1 MKIFKGNIVHTPSK
15 TTFEIYENQY
25 IVVTDDGYVE
35 EIRKEIPS
43 EYGEKVIDFGDK
55 IIIPAYTDLHL
66 HPFQYPLVGN
76 GYDKELLNWCREYC
90 GPTELLSEDETI
102 ARKVSMS
109 VIRDLWK
116 YGSLHSV
123 HFPTLSGKNTEILL
137 DLFKQTGM
145 YCYAGKSQDDLP
157 LFNDLPDETL
167 EESMIEAIRLAEKY
181 KNEERVKYIFTVGW
195 SLDASDKLLKKI
207 REAALK
213 YNAPFQSHMDENRT
227 EVKWVLQRHPECKNY
242 GETYEKC
249 GVLGKDIKTNM
260 AHCIYTT
267 EEEIDML
274 RDNEVYVAHCVHS
287 NLDIMSGIMPLRRYL
302 DEGIKVGIG
311 SDISAGH
318 TLNIIDC
325 LRTTI
330 QASKMLSVSKDTEPI
345 TIEEAFYLATK
356 GGGEFFGKVGS
367 FEKGYQFD
375 ALIIDDSTLDLPVSR
390 NMKQRME
397 RYLYLGD
404 DRQIVSRI
412 IRGEEIKEPFRREV

>member
-15 TTFEIYENQY
+15 SAFEIYENHY

-35 EIRKEIPS
+35 EIRKDIP
-43 EYGEKVIDFGDK
+43 EGYEGRIVDFQDK

-76 GYDKELLNWCREYC
+76 GYDKELLSWAREYC
-90 GPTELLSEDETI
+90 GPAEMLSENETI
-102 ARKVSMS
+102 AATTAMA
-109 VIRDLWK
+109 VIHDLWK

-123 HFPTLSGKNTEILL
+123 HFPTLLGKNTEVLM
-137 DLFKQTGM
+137 DLFQQTGM

-157 LFNDLPDETL
+157 LFGEFQEETL
-167 EESMIEAIRLAEKY
+167 EESMEESVRLAKKY
-181 KNEERVKYIFTVGW
+181 KDSERVKYIFTVGW
-195 SLDASDKLLKKI
+195 SLDASDELLKKI
-207 REAALK
+207 REVALE
-213 YNAPFQSHMDENRT
+213 YNAPFQSHLDENKT
-227 EVKWVLQRHPECKNY
+227 EIKWVMQRHPDCKNY
-242 GETYEKC
+242 SETYEKC
-249 GVLGKDIKTNM
+249 GVFGKDIKTNM
-260 AHCIYTT
+260 AHCIHTT
-267 EEEIDML
+267 EDEIDML
-274 RDNEVYVAHCVHS
+274 RDNGVYVAHCVHS

-302 DEGIKVGIG
+302 DEGIHVGIG

-330 QASKMLSVSKDTEPI
+330 QASKMLAVSKDIKPI
-345 TIEEAFYLATK
+345 TIEEGFYIATK

-375 ALIIDDSTLDLPVSR
+375 ALIIDDSALDLPVKR
-390 NMKQRME
+390 TIKQRME

-404 DRQIVSRI
+404 DRQIAARYV
-412 IRGEEIKEPFRREV
+412 RGEEIKEPFKTR